1 MSSNPERLLMHIRG
15 RFSMTT
21 SFTQAALAASWL
33 LLAAAP
39 MADDAPTAP
48 VASPDVA
55 SPDAAS
61 VDTSV
66 VPDPVAGDDAEAEQE
81 VPAMRFDSPD
91 AAAMALIEA
100 AGDEER
106 GALFAVL
113 GSDIDSLT
121 SGDPVAD
128 AADRR
133 RFVELAGEGAHLE
146 DETEDSAILVIGPE
160 DWPFPIPLAKDE
172 TGWYFDTE
180 AGIEEILDR
189 RVGLNELYAIAAAR
203 AYVDAQ
209 LEYAAEDSDGDGV
222 GNFALRFLSSAGG
235 RDGLYWPTAEGEPQS
250 PLGPL
255 FAEAVDEGYLTTAE
269 DVTEGQGPRP
279 FHGYFFKILTGQG
292 AAAPGGART
301 YLRDGKLV
309 DGFGL
314 VAWPATYGNSGI
326 MSFQVNQRG
335 IVYEADLGEET
346 AALASAMTEFD
357 PGEGWEPTVDVE

>member
-1 MSSNPERLLMHIRG
+1 MKPSVI
-15 RFSMTT
+15 
-21 SFTQAALAASWL
+21 QIALAALCL
-33 LLAAAP
+33 LVFQASMAEDVPEPTVTPAEDAAA
-39 MADDAPTAP
+39 
-48 VASPDVA
+48 
-55 SPDAAS
+55 
-61 VDTSV
+61 
-66 VPDPVAGDDAEAEQE
+66 AEAPAVIDEAEAAE

-100 AGDEER
+100 AGDEDR

-133 RFVELAGEGAHLE
+133 RFVELAGEGADLE

-209 LEYAAEDSDGDGV
+209 AEYAADDSDGDGV

-235 RDGLYWPTAEGEPQS
+235 RDGLYWPSAEGEPES

-292 AAAPGGART
+292 AHAPGGARS

-326 MSFQVNQRG
+326 MTFQVNQRG
-335 IVYEADLGEET
+335 IVYESDLGEET
-346 AALASAMTEFD
+346 AALASALTEFD